1 MSTYTLNKNSFSRL
15 IGLSNNV
22 TIGRII
28 NENRHPSQKV
38 LQLILTIFSNINA
51 NWLVSGMG
59 EMYKNPFD
67 RDAENILLN
76 KISKFDNSKTMAGK
90 MAGKM
95 AAKSEIVAGKTA
107 GIEDDNE
114 EEDFTAYKTIS
125 TQIVNLLFKENKE
138 LNQEV
143 GALKQENA
151 VLRAENA
158 KLKGVSKTYK

>member
-76 KISKFDNSKTMAGK
+76 KISKLDNSKTMAGK

-114 EEDFTAYKTIS
+114 EDDFTAYKTIS

-158 KLKGVSKTYK
+158 KLKRVSKNYK